1 MALNQIVKIR
11 YADGREVALVDWTDT
26 PLFSTIEV
34 RHGATAEEMVF
45 FQYTVG
51 DPVPGYSPAPIGL
64 RVASERDTNLAVPGA
79 MASTEEFL
87 IWSIRPEV
95 FRLTLD
101 FEAPVKDFATNGI
114 PLTVPGIHASDP
126 TPNIKMLDVLALRCL
141 LDLEISQKFYSK
153 ASFGY
158 YNWGAGA
165 FSIGGTA
172 CNGGSTLGNKGLPS
186 QEAVRRFGIPAHI
199 GGQEKFRLSLKNP
212 AGVALELGDIDSDC
226 NSGAIAVQADVYARI
241 VAHFDGLY
249 KRPTS

>member
-51 DPVPGYSPAPIGL
+51 DPVPGYATPPIPL
-64 RVASERDTNLAVPGA
+64 RTASERDTNLAVPGA

-95 FRLTLD
+95 FALDLLDTTEPLHPASFDDNGNPLGNLTL
-101 FEAPVKDFATNGI
+101 
-114 PLTVPGIHASDP
+114 P
-126 TPNIKMLDVLALRCL
+126 TPSVKMLDVLALRCL

-165 FSIGGTA
+165 FGWSA
-172 CNGGSTLGNKGLPS
+172 CPSGANLGFKGLPS

-212 AGVALELGDIDSDC
+212 AGVPLELGNGSSSCDDDEP
-226 NSGAIAVQADVYARI
+226 NPNRYARI